1 MIKVMLA
8 DKNELVGQGI
18 KTILNAADDITL
30 AHIAQSGE
38 EALSLAK
45 LSMPHV
51 VLIDP
56 QLDGTA
62 NDSDNL
68 EVTRQLLKLNEKMS
82 VIGFSSK
89 LNLSFAKMLLGAAGH
104 GYLSKDCSSQDILAA
119 IRTTHR
125 GENYL
130 PFALAERLNGGPG
143 ASNPF
148 DILSERECEVC
159 TLKSE
164 GLSREKIALQLG
176 LSLRTVN
183 IYQHRAYNKLQIST
197 DIQLFRLAIKH
208 QLVQLE
214 L

>member
-8 DKNELVGQGI
+8 DRNELVGQGI

-56 QLDGTA
+56 HLDGTA

-130 PFALAERLNGGPG
+130 PFALAERLNGGPAPATPLIYSQSVNAKFAPSKARG
-143 ASNPF
+143 YRVRKLPF
-148 DILSERECEVC
+148 
-159 TLKSE
+159 
-164 GLSREKIALQLG
+164 
-176 LSLRTVN
+176 N
-183 IYQHRAYNKLQIST
+183 
-197 DIQLFRLAIKH
+197 
-208 QLVQLE
+208 
-214 L
+214 